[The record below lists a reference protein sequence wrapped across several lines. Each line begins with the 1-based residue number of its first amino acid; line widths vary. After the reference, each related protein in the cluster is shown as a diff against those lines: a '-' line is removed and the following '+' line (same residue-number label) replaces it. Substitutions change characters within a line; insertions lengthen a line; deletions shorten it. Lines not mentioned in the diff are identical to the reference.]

1 MMCFCRQVA
10 APVEALRNLRLAIA
24 CNRMIMI
31 RTEEV
36 YKIGKIGKP
45 HGVKGEVSFMF
56 DDDVFD
62 RVDSDYLVLMV
73 DGILV
78 PFFFEEYR
86 FKTGETALV
95 KFCDID
101 TKEQAQELTGCDVY
115 FPKKL
120 SDRGE
125 DELTLEELCGFKV
138 LDADDGDR
146 LIGEIAYVDDAT
158 ENVLFGVETPDGGEV
173 LIPASDDFITGIDT
187 SSREIRVSLPAG
199 LLDIGS

>member
-1 MMCFCRQVA
+1 
-10 APVEALRNLRLAIA
+10 
-24 CNRMIMI
+24 MIMI

-115 FPKKL
+115 FPKSSQTVAKTSL
-120 SDRGE
+120 
-125 DELTLEELCGFKV
+125 
-138 LDADDGDR
+138 R
-146 LIGEIAYVDDAT
+146 LKNFAASRCSTPTTAT
-158 ENVLFGVETPDGGEV
+158 
-173 LIPASDDFITGIDT
+173 A
-187 SSREIRVSLPAG
+187 
-199 LLDIGS
+199 

>member
-1 MMCFCRQVA
+1 
-10 APVEALRNLRLAIA
+10 
-24 CNRMIMI
+24 MIMI

-125 DELTLEELCGFKV
+125 DELTLEELCGFNV